1 MIERSF
7 KIGVNAGFSVAPVIH
22 VNQYDHDE
30 VWYFTLIQ
38 EDGQVYRPSTGSI
51 VGVKADG
58 NVIINSGTVNSSG
71 QIVINETQQ
80 MTAAVGNAVYE
91 LVFDAGTHGT
101 ANFIVRVEPKPG
113 DNATVSDS
121 DISLIEE
128 AIVMG
133 SRIVAYGSP
142 LVATTAS
149 QMTSKQNVYVYTGS
163 ESGYT
168 NGHWYYWNGSAWT
181 DGGVYNAVA
190 VNTDKTLSV
199 ENMAA
204 DGKAT
209 GDSITDLKNA
219 IRYVSDGYSPK
230 IYNVILNEYPSE
242 EGFPSYPNW
251 WRSDYIPF
259 DSTKGFYFSTDREA
273 ISCCFYDENKTYINL
288 FSLGAHTEPIKYPN
302 PIPSN
307 AAYMIVSNQQGHQI
321 NIFVDSLLI
330 DNTLTK
336 SEKAADAKVTGNK
349 FLEIN
354 QNIEN
359 IVSGK
364 KGYNLINDSYWL
376 YTGRPGAYHNWSRTG
391 FIPCVAG
398 ETLYIYSPLRTTF
411 NIFFN
416 SATEGD
422 VNGVFTLEQGEN
434 EIIVPNGVLYY
445 GLSNTTEAMS
455 ETYYR
460 TLVTYEEFK
469 NIEIET
475 DGSSVFAL
483 NSTHSKPIYAL
494 FSSTSMSRT

>member
-7 KIGVNAGFSVAPVIH
+7 KIGVNAGFSVAPVVH

-38 EDGQVYRPSTGSI
+38 EDGQVYRPSTGAI
-51 VGVKADG
+51 VGIKSDG

-209 GDSITDLKNA
+209 GDAIADLKNA
-219 IRYVSDGYSPK
+219 IDNVYEGYTIHESDYEKGSMDNYQNSTYRQACTCRLKKITKYPYDVVIKIVSDATR
-230 IYNVILNEYPSE
+230 VI
-242 EGFPSYPNW
+242 G
-251 WRSDYIPF
+251 
-259 DSTKGFYFSTDREA
+259 
-273 ISCCFYDENKTYINL
+273 CFYSDDET
-288 FSLGAHTEPIKYPN
+288 
-302 PIPSN
+302 
-307 AAYMIVSNQQGHQI
+307 
-321 NIFVDSLLI
+321 
-330 DNTLTK
+330 
-336 SEKAADAKVTGNK
+336 
-349 FLEIN
+349 
-354 QNIEN
+354 
-359 IVSGK
+359 
-364 KGYNLINDSYWL
+364 
-376 YTGRPGAYHNWSRTG
+376 
-391 FIPCVAG
+391 
-398 ETLYIYSPLRTTF
+398 
-411 NIFFN
+411 
-416 SATEGD
+416 SATE
-422 VNGVFTLEQGEN
+422 Q
-434 EIIVPNGVLYY
+434 II
-445 GLSNTTEAMS
+445 T
-455 ETYYR
+455 
-460 TLVTYEEFK
+460 
-469 NIEIET
+469 
-475 DGSSVFAL
+475 AL
-483 NSTHSKPIYAL
+483 NSTIAFPRNTKFRFFVDGRFGLPEAE
-494 FSSTSMSRT
+494 MSISEILSHIEITADYDGILQLKEKVESLENKEQIPSYYFEKDYFLVLLLYLIKFF